1 MNFRALL
8 NILGALLTIL
18 GLTMIFPI
26 VVSLIFGESDWRAF
40 SVSSAMC
47 IFIGFPSWYITRN
60 NRSLTNRDG
69 FVIVTFSWLCTAII
83 GTLPFYI
90 SGVIPNITDAFFE
103 AMSGVTTT
111 GATIIGNSQTLP
123 NLPNGIESL
132 PHGILF
138 WRSFLVVSA

>member
-90 SGVIPNITDAFFE
+90 SGVIPFSAE
-103 AMSGVTTT
+103 
-111 GATIIGNSQTLP
+111 IGNSISNDGDALFPAIAIAPRVAAIATVYSALP
-123 NLPNGIESL
+123 AFVVAYGYYW
-132 PHGILF
+132 LF
-138 WRSFLVVSA
+138 E